1 MRQHVCLV
9 RTSQLPAKTCV
20 CWVQLV
26 VGLDDAGKTS
36 LVSRIGNAVV
46 GTPRPT
52 VGFSKPVSTALDEF
66 EITLYDL
73 GGGIGIRCI
82 WPQYLPEVHA
92 VVFVVDGSNKDRF
105 PEARLALDELLEH
118 PSCADKAVLLF
129 GNKSDMPESV
139 TEEQL
144 ATGLGKISNNQYV
157 AVLHI
162 SCYLCKSAQEWA
174 SPHSC

>member
-1 MRQHVCLV
+1 MLCAAFKKW
-9 RTSQLPAKTCV
+9 PAETCV
-20 CWVQLV
+20 RWVQLV

-36 LVSRIGNAVV
+36 IVSRIQNAVV

-52 VGFSKPVSTALDEF
+52 VGFNKPVSTSIDEF

-82 WPQYLPEVHA
+82 WPEYLPEVHA

-105 PEARLALDELLEH
+105 PEARLALQELLEH

-129 GNKSDMPESV
+129 GNKADVPESAS
-139 TEEQL
+139 EEQL
-144 ATGLGKISNNQYV
+144 AAALGKDSSNQYV
-157 AVLHI
+157 AANHT
-162 SCYLCKSAQEWA
+162 SCCWRKSAQH
-174 SPHSC
+174 PYR